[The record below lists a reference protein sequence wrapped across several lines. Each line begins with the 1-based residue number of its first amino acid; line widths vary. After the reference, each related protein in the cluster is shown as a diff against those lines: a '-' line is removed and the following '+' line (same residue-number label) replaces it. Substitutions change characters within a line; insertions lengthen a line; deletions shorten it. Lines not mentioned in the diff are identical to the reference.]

1 MPFVTMPY
9 SQRMS
14 DLVVHEM
21 DPSVGY
27 SRKCVNVTPPADGA
41 TVDIGTVVFRAAST
55 NPAAPYA
62 VLSAAAAISEDNEFA
77 VIYGNEFSFNPSFV
91 PRAIVAGQFNAVGF
105 VGHSG
110 GLQLKEY
117 YLRQRHA
124 ALSDAEFASLKEV
137 LEKQGIIV
145 LETK

>member
-9 SQRMS
+9 SQQLS
-14 DLVVHEM
+14 DLVVHEL

-27 SRKCVNVTPPADGA
+27 SRKCVNVTPPAA
-41 TVDIGTVVFRAAST
+41 SAPVQIGTVAFRAKST
-55 NPAAPYA
+55 DVRAPYA
-62 VLSAAAAISEDNEFA
+62 VLTAATAISEDNEF
-77 VIYGNEFSFNPSFV
+77 VVLYGDEYSFNPSFV
-91 PRAIVAGQFNAVGF
+91 PRAIAAGQYNAVGF

-117 YLRQRHA
+117 YLKQRHA
-124 ALSDAEFASLKEV
+124 ALSATEFDALKEV

-145 LETK
+145 LVTK

>member
-1 MPFVTMPY
+1 MPFVTMPH
-9 SQRMS
+9 SQRLS

-27 SRKCVNVTPPADGA
+27 SRKCVNVTPPAA
-41 TVDIGTVVFRAAST
+41 SAPVEIGTVVFRT
-55 NPAAPYA
+55 KGVDPTAPYA
-62 VLSAAAAISEDNEFA
+62 VLSAALDIVETNEFA
-77 VIYGNEFSFNPSFV
+77 VIYGDEYSFNPSFV
-91 PRAIVAGQFNAVGF
+91 PRAIAAGQFNAVGF

-110 GLQLKEY
+110 ALQLKEY
-117 YLRQRHA
+117 YIKQRHA